1 MTIFGSRTVI
11 KASSWSRSGKLEWT
25 AQGQP
30 HQNSTCGP
38 YFGPYVPE
46 TDWFCAKISWHLG
59 LDQKFRQK
67 GREKKTHKENFSC
80 VFFFLFDPHS
90 SSTSSS
96 TTTVTLTV
104 SSIKMRISDYTQWLT
119 FTAIKAV
126 TDKTSAVAVTD
137 MLING
142 LLWHVN
148 GSPPPNV
155 NVVRGTIKDKVRSM
169 RTNDIKMCS
178 EKSK

>member
-1 MTIFGSRTVI
+1 MVQIWQTGVDCPRATIPKLYMWPIFWAICARNGLVLRQNI
-11 KASSWSRSGKLEWT
+11 LASRSG
-25 AQGQP
+25 
-30 HQNSTCGP
+30 
-38 YFGPYVPE
+38 PE
-46 TDWFCAKISWHLG
+46 IPTK
-59 LDQKFRQK
+59 RQ
-67 GREKKTHKENFSC
+67 REKKHTRKILIVC
-80 VFFFLFDPHS
+80 CFFFLFDPHS
-90 SSTSSS
+90 SSS
-96 TTTVTLTV
+96 TTVTLTV

-155 NVVRGTIKDKVRSM
+155 DVVRGTIKDKVRSM
-169 RTNDIKMCS
+169 RTNDIKMWG

>member
-1 MTIFGSRTVI
+1 MTIFGSHTVI

-67 GREKKTHKENFSC
+67 GRGKKKHTRKILIVCFL
-80 VFFFLFDPHS
+80 FPLFDPHS
-90 SSTSSS
+90 SSS
-96 TTTVTLTV
+96 TAVTLTV

-155 NVVRGTIKDKVRSM
+155 DVVRGTIKDKVRSM
-169 RTNDIKMCS
+169 RTNDIKMCG

>member
-1 MTIFGSRTVI
+1 MVQIWQTGVDCPRATIPKLYMWPIFWAICARNGLVLRQNI
-11 KASSWSRSGKLEWT
+11 LASRSG
-25 AQGQP
+25 
-30 HQNSTCGP
+30 
-38 YFGPYVPE
+38 PE
-46 TDWFCAKISWHLG
+46 ILTKRQRKKKHTRKILIVWF
-59 LDQKFRQK
+59 
-67 GREKKTHKENFSC
+67 
-80 VFFFLFDPHS
+80 FFFLFDPHS

-96 TTTVTLTV
+96 STTVTLTV
-104 SSIKMRISDYTQWLT
+104 ASIRMRISDYTQWLT

-155 NVVRGTIKDKVRSM
+155 DVVRGTIKDKVRSM
-169 RTNDIKMCS
+169 IS
-178 EKSK
+178 LEI

>member
-1 MTIFGSRTVI
+1 MVQIWQTGVDCPRATTPKLYMWPIFWAICARNGLVLRQNI
-11 KASSWSRSGKLEWT
+11 LASRSG
-25 AQGQP
+25 
-30 HQNSTCGP
+30 
-38 YFGPYVPE
+38 PE
-46 TDWFCAKISWHLG
+46 IPTKRQRKKKHTRKILIVWFL
-59 LDQKFRQK
+59 FP
-67 GREKKTHKENFSC
+67 
-80 VFFFLFDPHS
+80 LFDPHS

-96 TTTVTLTV
+96 STTVTLTV

-155 NVVRGTIKDKVRSM
+155 DVVRGTIKDKVRSM
-169 RTNDIKMCS
+169 IS
-178 EKSK
+178 LEI